1 VTPAHGVGSA
11 HDEEAVGAVYDHGL
25 AKRLVRYLR
34 PYLKEIVLSV
44 ALLLAISLLEVA
56 GPYLTKVAIDNYVK
70 PIHGVGMIPA
80 VAIQGLIT
88 LSMLYVLVL
97 VVAFGL
103 RYWQTYTMSMVGQRA
118 MQDLRLE
125 IFRHVE
131 TLTPSYF
138 DTRPVGRI
146 LTRVTQ
152 DVSVLNELFAQGV
165 VAVIGDI
172 FLLAGIVG
180 AMLWLS
186 WKLALVTF
194 TTVPLLVIA
203 TAIFR
208 AKVRVSYRKV
218 RTRLARINAY
228 LQEHLQG
235 VEVVKLF
242 NVEAKEF
249 RGFDRANKDHLLAHF
264 QNLFYYAVFFPTVE
278 FIGAIALALI
288 LWYGG
293 LGILEGT
300 VTFGVVV
307 AFLQYSERFYQPI
320 RDLSDKYN
328 VFQAAMVS
336 SERIFDL
343 LDTKPAVP
351 EPAGTVATAERAGAS
366 GRLRGGVEFDHVW
379 FAYKDEDFVLRDI
392 SFKIAPGEKVALVGA
407 TGAGKSSIANLV
419 TRFYEFQ
426 RGTIKIDGRDIRE
439 IEGRVLR
446 RQIGL
451 VLQDVFLFGGTVRD
465 NLRFGA
471 RERPADE
478 AERALQ
484 EVGGGRML
492 GRLPNGLE
500 EEVGERG
507 VYFSMGE
514 RQLLAFARA
523 LHYDPSILILD
534 EATSS
539 VDVET
544 ERVIQAALRRLLEGR
559 TSLVIAHRLST
570 ILDADRILVMH
581 RGELREQGT
590 HEELL
595 ARGGIYARLYELQY
609 RWQRAPAAAA
619 DAGALP
625 AESPR
630 FTGPRPPNERRLRG
644 RARPGGEGGARS
656 RRPPQR
662 EFRETPRGPVQ
673 GAHRSRH
680 RDGPPLRGADLG
692 PHGRRVPRRRVP
704 GRRARPRCFHVRSGL
719 DHRSPGRHRELRAR
733 IPCVLRLHRAAG
745 RGGAGRGGRLQSA
758 LG

>member
-1 VTPAHGVGSA
+1 VAAPWEPFGHEEEKVGT
-11 HDEEAVGAVYDHGL
+11 VYDHGL
-25 AKRLVRYLR
+25 AKRLVRYLK
-34 PYLKEIVLSV
+34 PYRKEIFISV
-44 ALLLAISLLEVA
+44 LLLFAISLLEVA
-56 GPYLTKVAIDNYVK
+56 GPYITKVAIDKFVR
-70 PIHGVGMIPA
+70 PIHGGAIPEVA
-80 VAIQGLIT
+80 VRGLIT
-88 LSMLYVLVL
+88 LSILYVFVL
-97 VVAFGL
+97 IVAFAL

-125 IFRHVE
+125 IFKHVQ
-131 TLTPSYF
+131 TLTPGFF

-152 DVSVLNELFAQGV
+152 DVSTLNELFAQGV

-172 FLLAGIVG
+172 FLLAGIIG
-180 AMLWLS
+180 AMLFMN
-186 WKLALVTF
+186 WKLALVVF
-194 TTVPLLVIA
+194 TTVPLLVLA

-249 RGFDRANKDHLLAHF
+249 RGFDRANKDHYEAHL
-264 QNLFYYAVFFPTVE
+264 QNLFYYAVFFPAVE

-288 LWYGG
+288 VWYGG
-293 LGILEGT
+293 LGIIGGT

-320 RDLSDKYN
+320 RDLSEKYN

-351 EPAGTVATAERAGAS
+351 EPAVAAAAAAGS
-366 GRLRGGVEFDHVW
+366 PKPVRLRGAVEFDHVW

-407 TGAGKSSIANLV
+407 TGAGKSSIANLL

-426 RGTIKIDGRDIRE
+426 RGTIRIDGKDIRE
-439 IEGRVLR
+439 IHGKALR

-451 VLQDVFLFGGTVRD
+451 VLQDVFLFGGSVRD

-471 RERPADE
+471 RERSADE

-484 EVGGGRML
+484 EVGGGRMV

-544 ERVIQAALRRLLEGR
+544 ERVIQEALRRLLEGR

-595 ARGGIYARLYELQY
+595 ARGGIYARLYQLQY
-609 RWQRAPAAAA
+609 QGQRTEAAA
-619 DAGALP
+619 DNGQPSEAG
-625 AESPR
+625 E
-630 FTGPRPPNERRLRG
+630 
-644 RARPGGEGGARS
+644 
-656 RRPPQR
+656 PQ
-662 EFRETPRGPVQ
+662 V
-673 GAHRSRH
+673 
-680 RDGPPLRGADLG
+680 
-692 PHGRRVPRRRVP
+692 
-704 GRRARPRCFHVRSGL
+704 
-719 DHRSPGRHRELRAR
+719 
-733 IPCVLRLHRAAG
+733 HRAAT
-745 RGGAGRGGRLQSA
+745 SE
-758 LG
+758 

>member
-1 VTPAHGVGSA
+1 VAAPWEAFGHEEEKVGT
-11 HDEEAVGAVYDHGL
+11 VYDHGL
-25 AKRLVRYLR
+25 AKRLVRYLK
-34 PYLKEIVLSV
+34 PYSREIFISVVL
-44 ALLLAISLLEVA
+44 LFAISLLEVA
-56 GPYLTKVAIDNYVK
+56 GPYITKIAIDKFVR
-70 PIHGVGMIPA
+70 PIHGGA
-80 VAIQGLIT
+80 VPEVAVRGLIT
-88 LSMLYVLVL
+88 LSMAYVFVL
-97 VVAFGL
+97 IVAFAL

-125 IFRHVE
+125 IFKHVQ
-131 TLTPSYF
+131 TLTPGFF

-152 DVSVLNELFAQGV
+152 DVSTLNELFAQGV

-172 FLLAGIVG
+172 FLLAGIIG
-180 AMLWLS
+180 AMLFMS
-186 WKLALVTF
+186 WKLALVVF
-194 TTVPLLVIA
+194 TTVPLLVLA

-249 RGFDRANKDHLLAHF
+249 KGFDRANKDHFEAHL
-264 QNLFYYAVFFPTVE
+264 QNLFYYAVFFPAVE

-288 LWYGG
+288 VWFGG
-293 LGILEGT
+293 LGIIGGT

-307 AFLQYSERFYQPI
+307 AFVQYSERFYQPI
-320 RDLSDKYN
+320 RDLSEKYN

-351 EPAGTVATAERAGAS
+351 EPAETMSKPA
-366 GRLRGGVEFDHVW
+366 RLRGAVEFDHVW

-392 SFKIAPGEKVALVGA
+392 SFKVAPGEKVALVGA
-407 TGAGKSSIANLV
+407 TGAGKSSIANLL

-426 RGTIKIDGRDIRE
+426 RGSIRIDGRDIRE
-439 IEGRVLR
+439 IHGRALR

-471 RERPADE
+471 RERSADE
-478 AERALQ
+478 ADRALH
-484 EVGGGRML
+484 EVGGARMV

-544 ERVIQAALRRLLEGR
+544 ERVIQEALRRLLEGR

-609 RWQRAPAAAA
+609 QGQRSEAAE
-619 DAGALP
+619 D
-625 AESPR
+625 
-630 FTGPRPPNERRLRG
+630 
-644 RARPGGEGGARS
+644 
-656 RRPPQR
+656 
-662 EFRETPRGPVQ
+662 
-673 GAHRSRH
+673 
-680 RDGPPLRGADLG
+680 
-692 PHGRRVPRRRVP
+692 GRRHSEASVPEV
-704 GRRARPRCFHVRSGL
+704 
-719 DHRSPGRHRELRAR
+719 
-733 IPCVLRLHRAAG
+733 HRAAT
-745 RGGAGRGGRLQSA
+745 SE
-758 LG
+758 

>member
-1 VTPAHGVGSA
+1 MSA
-11 HDEEAVGAVYDHGL
+11 PWEPFGHEEEKVGAVYDHGL
-25 AKRLVRYLR
+25 AKRLIRYLK
-34 PYLKEIVLSV
+34 PYWKEIILSV
-44 ALLLAISLLEVA
+44 GMLLAISLLEVA
-56 GPYLTKVAIDNYVK
+56 GPYITKVAIDNYVR
-70 PIHGVGMIPA
+70 PLHGAGPVPE
-80 VAIQGLIT
+80 VAIRGLIT
-88 LSMLYVLVL
+88 LSILYVIVL
-97 VVAFGL
+97 IVAFGI

-118 MQDLRLE
+118 MQDLRFE
-125 IFRHVE
+125 IFRHVQ
-131 TLTPSYF
+131 TLTPGFF

-152 DVSVLNELFAQGV
+152 DVSTLNELFAQGV

-180 AMLWLS
+180 AMLLMN
-186 WKLALVTF
+186 WKLALVVF
-194 TTVPLLVIA
+194 ATVPLLAIA

-249 RGFDRANKDHLLAHF
+249 RGFDRANKDHFEAHL
-264 QNLFYYAVFFPTVE
+264 QNLFYYAVFFPAVE

-288 LWYGG
+288 VWYGG

-320 RDLSDKYN
+320 RDLSEKYN

-351 EPAGTVATAERAGAS
+351 EPASAGGGI
-366 GRLRGGVEFDHVW
+366 GRLRGAVEFDHVW

-426 RGTIKIDGRDIRE
+426 RGSIRIDGRDIRE
-439 IEGRVLR
+439 IEGRALR

-451 VLQDVFLFGGTVRD
+451 VLQDVFLFGGTVRE

-471 RERPADE
+471 RERAPEEAD
-478 AERALQ
+478 RALE
-484 EVGGGRML
+484 EVGGARMVE
-492 GRLPNGLE
+492 RLPHGLE

-523 LHYDPSILILD
+523 LHYDPSLLILD

-609 RWQRAPAAAA
+609 RDQREAAGAVAASHAGAPAVQRAATS
-619 DAGALP
+619 
-625 AESPR
+625 E
-630 FTGPRPPNERRLRG
+630 
-644 RARPGGEGGARS
+644 
-656 RRPPQR
+656 
-662 EFRETPRGPVQ
+662 
-673 GAHRSRH
+673 
-680 RDGPPLRGADLG
+680 
-692 PHGRRVPRRRVP
+692 
-704 GRRARPRCFHVRSGL
+704 
-719 DHRSPGRHRELRAR
+719 
-733 IPCVLRLHRAAG
+733 
-745 RGGAGRGGRLQSA
+745 
-758 LG
+758 

>member
-1 VTPAHGVGSA
+1 VSPAHGVGSA

-34 PYLKEIVLSV
+34 PYLREIVLSV

-70 PIHGVGMIPA
+70 PIHGVGLIPA
-80 VAIQGLIT
+80 VAIHGLIT

-97 VVAFGL
+97 AVAFGL

-180 AMLWLS
+180 AMLWLN

-293 LGILEGT
+293 LGILQGT

-351 EPAGTVATAERAGAS
+351 EPAGTDAVAERAEAS
-366 GRLRGGVEFDHVW
+366 GLGRLSGGVEFDHVW

-426 RGTIKIDGRDIRE
+426 RGTIRIDGRDIRE

-471 RERPADE
+471 RERPAEE
-478 AERALQ
+478 AEKALH

-595 ARGGIYARLYELQY
+595 KRGGIYARLYELQY
-609 RWQRAPAAAA
+609 QGQRG
-619 DAGALP
+619 GAT
-625 AESPR
+625 A
-630 FTGPRPPNERRLRG
+630 
-644 RARPGGEGGARS
+644 EGGAYPAGIS
-656 RRPPQR
+656 
-662 EFRETPRGPVQ
+662 EVH
-673 GAHRSRH
+673 GA
-680 RDGPPLRGADLG
+680 AT
-692 PHGRRVPRRRVP
+692 
-704 GRRARPRCFHVRSGL
+704 A
-719 DHRSPGRHRELRAR
+719 E
-733 IPCVLRLHRAAG
+733 
-745 RGGAGRGGRLQSA
+745 
-758 LG
+758 